1 MAKASKSGTAST
13 QKAAPDSAN
22 QAGFFIDP
30 SVLAALL
37 GGSAG
42 PDVGNFSLLVAQRPD
57 DSSAPELA
65 SISVDSTMLADL
77 LAGASVSFVDGAGNS
92 DGHGCDHGSL
102 MVIDGSGGIPFLPL
116 FFDGAM
122 PVTVPI
128 DQSIVE
134 RVECLMPEL
143 LENLSGV
150 FATTDEPD
158 SLLLLIVP
166 PARDLPPPPPEVTFG

>member
-1 MAKASKSGTAST
+1 MAKASKSGAAPS
-13 QKAAPDSAN
+13 QKAAPDSGA

-37 GGSAG
+37 GGST
-42 PDVGNFSLLVAQRPD
+42 DTDSDNFSLLVAQRSD
-57 DSSAPELA
+57 DGSAPELA
-65 SISVDSTMLADL
+65 SISVDSETLSDL
-77 LAGASVSFVDGAGNS
+77 LAGASLNFVDGAGNS
-92 DGHGCDHGSL
+92 DGLGCDHGSL
-102 MVIDGSGGIPFLPL
+102 MVIDGSNGMPFLPL

-166 PARDLPPPPPEVTFG
+166 PARDLPPPPPEVSFG